1 MENDS
6 VMLLLQ
12 AGGMCST
19 SVSNLHISDLRIE
32 EFFLV
37 MKAAKSFRC
46 REPYKMRRKLGGHF
60 FFMNIFLG
68 HCYIL

>member
-1 MENDS
+1 
-6 VMLLLQ
+6 
-12 AGGMCST
+12 
-19 SVSNLHISDLRIE
+19 LRIE

-46 REPYKMRRKLGGHF
+46 RDPYKMRRKLGGHF